1 MSEPVVETILLSLV
15 FLGMITFTY
24 SMLKHDADDNE

>member
-15 FLGMITFTY
+15 FLGIITFTY
-24 SMLKHDADDNE
+24 IMLKHDGDDNE

>member
-1 MSEPVVETILLSLV
+1 MSEPVVETILLSLI

-24 SMLKHDADDNE
+24 IMLKHDGDDNE

>member
-15 FLGMITFTY
+15 FLGIITFTY
-24 SMLKHDADDNE
+24 IMLKHDGDDK

>member
-24 SMLKHDADDNE
+24 IMLKNDGED

>member
-24 SMLKHDADDNE
+24 IMLKHDGDDNE

>member
-15 FLGMITFTY
+15 FLGIITFTY
-24 SMLKHDADDNE
+24 IMLKSDGED